1 VMASLF
7 NRNTGKVDRIIRV
20 IVGALL
26 VGNVFIGLQ
35 TVVGWIGLILIVTG
49 LFGTCPVY
57 SLLGINTKTL
67 EEKVGLK

>member
-1 VMASLF
+1 MANLF
-7 NRNTGKVDRIIRV
+7 KQDTGKVDRIIPV

-57 SLLGINTKTL
+57 SLLGINTKTMG
-67 EEKVGLK
+67 EKVGLG

>member
-1 VMASLF
+1 MANLF
-7 NRNTGKVDRIIRV
+7 KQNAGKVDRIIRV
-20 IVGALL
+20 VVGALL

-67 EEKVGLK
+67 GEKIGIE

>member
-1 VMASLF
+1 MANLF
-7 NRNTGKVDRIIRV
+7 KQNVGKVDRIIRV
-20 IVGALL
+20 IVGTLL

-57 SLLGINTKTL
+57 SLLGINTKTMG
-67 EEKVGLK
+67 EKVGLE